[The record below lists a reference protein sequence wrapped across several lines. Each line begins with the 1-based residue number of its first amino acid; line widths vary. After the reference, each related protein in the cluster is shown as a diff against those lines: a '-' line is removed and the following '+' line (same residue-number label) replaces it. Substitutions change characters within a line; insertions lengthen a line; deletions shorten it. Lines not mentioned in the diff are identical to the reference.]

1 MRANP
6 FPAKDAFFGKWFN
19 MISCWKF
26 DHVYRIWL
34 SNPDLLDVMEWKKVV
49 LNCFRKWKSFSFKV
63 DLPLHS
69 TEIGFGRGRLDVKS
83 NWIYVLFSKVFIF
96 FHYSTYSIILAQ
108 SLSCYQRGVE
118 ENTIKSGC
126 LLKIPLWPC
135 ELPFAFHPGWHLSNL
150 HRPLED
156 WRKILNANFWFPNIS
171 EICIIWLGGGNVGW
185 WHQL

>member
-49 LNCFRKWKSFSFKV
+49 LNCFRKLKSFSFKV

-96 FHYSTYSIILAQ
+96 FHYHYSTYSIILAQ
-108 SLSCYQRGVE
+108 SLSCYQRGGWGGYDKIKMSAQ
-118 ENTIKSGC
+118 NTTLTLWASICFPSRVTSVKSPSSLGR
-126 LLKIPLWPC
+126 LKKDSKC
-135 ELPFAFHPGWHLSNL
+135 
-150 HRPLED
+150 
-156 WRKILNANFWFPNIS
+156 
-171 EICIIWLGGGNVGW
+171 
-185 WHQL
+185 